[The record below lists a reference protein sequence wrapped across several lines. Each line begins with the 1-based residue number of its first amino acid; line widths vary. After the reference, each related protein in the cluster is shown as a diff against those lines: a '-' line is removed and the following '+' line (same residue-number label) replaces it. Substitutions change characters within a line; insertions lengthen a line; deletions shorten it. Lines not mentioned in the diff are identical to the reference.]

1 MEDFASLTAEAR
13 SHDDNREDTS
23 PTQKYPPA
31 YPPSS
36 ATAIPQTAAGGSVTA
51 SVLTYQPQPYTW
63 GSGIS
68 EEGRGNL
75 GGNPS
80 HAAADRMFAISVCMC
95 IVCCLCG
102 SPLTLACFIP
112 AILLSAKVSS

>member
-13 SHDDNREDTS
+13 SHDDNREETS

-80 HAAADRMFAISVCMC
+80 HAAADASA
-95 IVCCLCG
+95 
-102 SPLTLACFIP
+102 SAC
-112 AILLSAKVSS
+112 ALSAASVVPRSPWPASFRPFCSQRR